1 MKRRGFPITG
11 SIIFAAGVVLGL
23 AAFGADTSSPRRN
36 PNLPEFTAS
45 AGTHVTRA
53 DSQGALNWQNA
64 REIPAQ
70 TEVGPPQTPAP
81 APPTRSSFMASW
93 QSLSGATGY
102 LLDVSTSGSFTSYVN
117 GYQDL
122 DVGNVTGQVVT
133 GLSQGTTYYYRVR
146 AYDATGTTS
155 GDSNVMTATTA
166 ATIGLII
173 NPTFDSSITT
183 RANAATI
190 EAMINRA
197 ISIYES
203 LFSDPITVKI
213 LFRYSTTAPNG
224 SPFPSGALSESNWVY
239 YTVPWNTYINALVA
253 DAITGYDTTA
263 NTSLPAAAL
272 STNIRP
278 SSANGRAVSLNTP
291 PAMFAN
297 GAVGGG
303 GTFDG
308 IVSLNSAAPLQLIR
322 PTSASNYDAQR
333 QTEHEIDEV
342 LGLGSRL
349 SIGGSDLRPQDL
361 FSWSS
366 AGVRNLTSS
375 GTRYFSINRGST
387 SMVSF
392 NQTAPGDFG
401 DWLSTACPQAHPYV
415 QNAFSC
421 PGQFSDVTLA
431 SPEGINLD
439 VIGYDLVHA
448 IVTTTPATN
457 VASFSATLNGTV
469 NPDGLTTTV
478 HFQYGTTTNYGS
490 VTANQNYSGNTT
502 QNVSAN
508 ISGLSASTTYHFRV
522 VATSSTAT
530 TYGSDKT
537 FTTLSVTG
545 PPVVTTNPASYI
557 ASFSATL
564 NGTVDP
570 HGLTTTVYFQYGA
583 TTSYGLTTATQSKT
597 GNTYQNVAANISGLT
612 ASTTYH
618 FRIVAINGAGTVYG
632 PDRTFTTLS
641 ATGPPVVITNPAT
654 NVGSSSAT
662 LNGTVDPHGLTTTV
676 YFQYGTTTSY
686 GHTTATQSKAG
697 NTYQNVTANISG
709 LTASTTY
716 HFRMLATNSAG
727 TAYGS
732 DRTFTTFLL
741 DDSVAWQNN
750 TAHDGFDPAS
760 RLVTPLTSRWRRDLS
775 ASGVTSISY
784 PLIAQGLVFVT
795 TTTTNQVER
804 LMALDEH
811 TGATIWSAGVDGTY
825 SFANAAYDSGKVFVV
840 NYDGLMKAFDAATG
854 TLLWSVGLPGQYA
867 FTSPPTAVN
876 GIVLTGGAGSGGTVY
891 AVNETNGAV
900 LWMMPVANGD
910 HSSPAV
916 VSGKVFV
923 SYACA
928 QAYAFNAVTGQQ
940 LWHHSSCCE
949 GGGGKTP
956 VVHAGQVYVRDSSC
970 TQTNGLVLDA
980 TTGATIRGFNSD
992 QPPAFFGNLALFLQS
1007 GTLRGV
1013 DSTTGQVLWSFAGDG
1028 GLTAAPLV
1036 VNQTIYIGSS
1046 SGTLYGLN
1054 ASGQQIWSTQ
1064 VGAAIPAPD
1073 EQNATLTTGLGAG
1086 DGLLV
1091 VPAGGVL
1098 AAYGN

>member
-1 MKRRGFPITG
+1 M
-11 SIIFAAGVVLGL
+11 AGWDKV
-23 AAFGADTSSPRRN
+23 
-36 PNLPEFTAS
+36 
-45 AGTHVTRA
+45 
-53 DSQGALNWQNA
+53 
-64 REIPAQ
+64 
-70 TEVGPPQTPAP
+70 
-81 APPTRSSFMASW
+81 
-93 QSLSGATGY
+93 SGATGY
-102 LLDVSTSGSFTSYVN
+102 RLDVSTNSSFISYVN

-122 DVGNVTGQVVT
+122 DVGNATGQVVT

-146 AYDATGTTS
+146 AYDSTS
-155 GDSNVMTATTA
+155 VGSSSDVMTATTSA
-166 ATIGLII
+166 SIGLII

-183 RANAATI
+183 KANAATI

-239 YTVPWNTYINALVA
+239 YAVPWNTYIHALVA
-253 DAITGYDTTA
+253 DAITSYDTTA
-263 NTSLPAAAL
+263 NTSLPTTAL

-297 GAVGGG
+297 GTVGSGG
-303 GTFDG
+303 PYDG
-308 IVSLNSAAPLQLIR
+308 IVSLNSAAPLQLTR
-322 PTSASNYDAQR
+322 PPSASNYDAQR

-387 SMVSF
+387 SIVSF

-415 QNAFSC
+415 QNAFTC
-421 PGQFSDVTLA
+421 PGQFSDVTLT

-448 IVTTTPATN
+448 IVTTAPATN

-502 QNVSAN
+502 KNVSAN

-537 FTTLSVTG
+537 FTTLSATG
-545 PPVVTTNPASYI
+545 PPVVTTNPATYI

-570 HGLTTTVYFQYGA
+570 HGLSTTVYFQYGT
-583 TTSYGLTTATQSKT
+583 TTSYGHTTANQSKT

-618 FRIVAINGAGTVYG
+618 FRIVATNSAGTKYG
-632 PDRTFTTLS
+632 SDTTFATLS
-641 ATGPPVVITNPAT
+641 ATGPPVVITNSAT
-654 NVGSSSAT
+654 NVASSSAT
-662 LNGTVDPHGLTTTV
+662 LNGSVDPHGLTTTV

-686 GHTTATQSKAG
+686 GHTTATQSKTG
-697 NTYQNVTANISG
+697 NTYQNVAANIGG
-709 LTASTTY
+709 LTQSTTY
-716 HFRMLATNSAG
+716 HFRMVATNSAG
-727 TAYGS
+727 TVYGS
-732 DRTFTTFLL
+732 DRLFTTPLP
-741 DDSVAWQNN
+741 DQSVAWQNN
-750 TAHDGFDPAS
+750 TVHDGFDPTS
-760 RLVTPLTSRWRRDLS
+760 RLVTPLTLKWSRDLS
-775 ASGVTSISY
+775 ASGVQSISY
-784 PLIAQGLVFVT
+784 PLIARGLVFVT
-795 TTTTNQVER
+795 TTTMNNYGTT
-804 LMALDEH
+804 LMALDEN
-811 TGATIWSAGVDGTY
+811 TGTTVWSRAISGTY
-825 SFANAAYDSGKVFVV
+825 FFANAAYDSGKVFVV
-840 NYDGLMKAFDAATG
+840 NYDGLMKAFDAASG
-854 TLLWSVGLPGQYA
+854 TLLWSVSLPGQYA

-876 GIVLTGGAGSGGTVY
+876 GIVYAGGAGTGGTVY

-900 LWMMPVANGD
+900 LWTMPVENGD

-923 SYACA
+923 SYACP
-928 QAYAFNAVTGQQ
+928 QAYAFNSVTGQQ
-940 LWHHSSCCE
+940 LWHYNSCCE

-956 VVHAGQVYVRDSSC
+956 VVHAGQVYVREDYCDS
-970 TQTNGLVLDA
+970 TNGLVVDA
-980 TTGATIRGFNSD
+980 TTGTKVRGFNSD
-992 QPPAFFGNLALFLQS
+992 RPPAFFGNLALFLQS

-1013 DSTTGQVLWSFAGDG
+1013 DSTTGQVQWSFAGDG
-1028 GLTAAPLV
+1028 GLTSTPLV

-1064 VGAAIPAPD
+1064 VGAAIPGPD

-1086 DGLLV
+1086 DGLLI
-1091 VPAGGVL
+1091 VPTASVL
-1098 AAYGN
+1098 DAYGN

>member
-1 MKRRGFPITG
+1 MQRRGFPITG
-11 SIIFAAGVVLGL
+11 SIIFAAGVILGL

-36 PNLPEFTAS
+36 PNLPEFPAS
-45 AGTHVTRA
+45 PGTHVTRA
-53 DSQGALNWQNA
+53 DSESAVDLQTR

-70 TEVGPPQTPAP
+70 PEGPPQI
-81 APPTRSSFMASW
+81 APPTRSTFMAGW
-93 QSLSGATGY
+93 EKVSGAIGY
-102 LLDVSTSGSFTSYVN
+102 RLDVSTNSSFTSYVN

-146 AYDATGTTS
+146 AYDSTGTSS
-155 GDSNVMTATTA
+155 GDSAVMTATTSA
-166 ATIGLII
+166 SIGLII
-173 NPTFDSSITT
+173 NAVFDSSITGNP
-183 RANAATI
+183 NAATI
-190 EAMINRA
+190 EAMIHRA

-203 LFSDPITVKI
+203 LFSDRITVKI

-263 NTSLPAAAL
+263 NTSLPTAAL

-303 GTFDG
+303 GPFDG
-308 IVSLNSAAPLQLIR
+308 IVSLNSAAPLQLTR
-322 PTSASNYDAQR
+322 PASASNYDAQR

-387 SMVSF
+387 SIVSF
-392 NQTAPGDFG
+392 NQTAPGDYG

-439 VIGYDLVHA
+439 VIGYDLAHA
-448 IVTTTPATN
+448 IVTTTPATS

-469 NPDGLTTTV
+469 NPDGLTATI

-522 VATSSTAT
+522 VATTSTAT

-537 FTTLSVTG
+537 FTTLSATG

-570 HGLTTTVYFQYGA
+570 HGLTTPVYFQYGT
-583 TTSYGLTTATQSKT
+583 TTSFGLTTATQSKT

-612 ASTTYH
+612 ASTTYY
-618 FRIVAINGAGTVYG
+618 FRTVAANSAGTAKG
-632 PDRTFTTLS
+632 ADGTFKTLS

-654 NVGSSSAT
+654 NVSSSSAT

-686 GHTTATQSKAG
+686 GHSTATQSKTG
-697 NTYQNVTANISG
+697 NTYQNVTANIGG
-709 LTASTTY
+709 LTQTTTY
-716 HFRMLATNSAG
+716 HFRMVATNSAG
-727 TAYGS
+727 TVYGS
-732 DRTFTTFLL
+732 DRLFTTPLP
-741 DDSVAWQNN
+741 DQSVAWQNN
-750 TAHDGFDPAS
+750 TAHDGYDPAS
-760 RLVTPLTSRWRRDLS
+760 PLVTPLTLKWSRDLS

-784 PLIAQGLVFVT
+784 PLIARGLVFVT
-795 TTTTNQVER
+795 TTTNYGKR

-811 TGATIWSAGVDGTY
+811 TGATIWSASVDGTY
-825 SFANAAYDSGKVFVV
+825 NFVNAAYDSGKVFVV
-840 NYDGLMKAFDAATG
+840 NSDGVMRAFDAATG
-854 TLLWSVGLPGQYA
+854 TLLWKVSLPGQSF
-867 FTSPPTAVN
+867 FTSPPTAAN
-876 GIVLTGGAGSGGTVY
+876 GTVFTAGAGTGETAY

-900 LWMMPVANGD
+900 LWMMPVDSVFYN
-910 HSSPAV
+910 SPAV

-923 SYACA
+923 SST
-928 QAYAFNAVTGQQ
+928 YAFSTATGQQ
-940 LWHHSSCCE
+940 LWHYT
-949 GGGGKTP
+949 GGGKTP
-956 VVHAGQVYVRDSSC
+956 VVHLGRVYVRDSSQIG
-970 TQTNGLVLDA
+970 TVLDA
-980 TTGATIRGFNSD
+980 TTGTKVGGFNSAR
-992 QPPAFFGNLALFLQS
+992 PPAFFGNLALFLYK

-1013 DSTTGQVLWSFAGDG
+1013 DSTTGQTQWSFAGDG
-1028 GLTAAPLV
+1028 GLTSAPLV

-1054 ASGQQIWSTQ
+1054 LNGQQIWSTQ
-1064 VGAAIPAPD
+1064 VGAAIPGPD
-1073 EQNATLTTGLGAG
+1073 EQSAALITGLGAG
-1086 DGLLV
+1086 DGLLI
-1091 VPAGGVL
+1091 VPTASVL
-1098 AAYGN
+1098 VAYGN